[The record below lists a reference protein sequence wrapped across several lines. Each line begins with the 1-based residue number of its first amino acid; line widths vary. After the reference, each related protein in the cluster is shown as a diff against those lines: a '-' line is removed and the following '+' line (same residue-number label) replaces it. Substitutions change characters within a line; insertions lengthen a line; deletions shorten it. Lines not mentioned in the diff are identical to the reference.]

1 MMIFNLYIGKLV
13 HIELLGDRDK
23 MGYLIDA
30 GSDIIVIY
38 MDKKYV
44 YLPITHIK
52 NIELNTEDNA
62 NQDAPP
68 DPISQTGHINFVGV
82 LHNAVDRFVE
92 IYLSDHQT
100 LHGYVKYIAQDYLV
114 FYSALYPKLYIPI
127 IHIKWISPYES
138 HQTPYSMNQK
148 NWTTDTADSSLDT
161 LPPTFGQ
168 VLKGLEGEM
177 ICLDAGLHAS
187 QIGLLE
193 KMNDSFIELVTAD
206 ENKLHFN
213 VQHIRNC
220 ISFVK

>member
-1 MMIFNLYIGKLV
+1 MMVFNLYIGKLV

-30 GSDIIVIY
+30 GTDIIVIY

-52 NIELNTEDNA
+52 NIELNTEGNA

-68 DPISQTGHINFVGV
+68 DPISQTGHINFVDV
-82 LHNAVDRFVE
+82 LHTAVDRFVE

-100 LHGYVKYIAQDYLV
+100 LHGYVKFIAQDYLV

-148 NWTTDTADSSLDT
+148 KWTTDTADSSLDT
-161 LPPTFGQ
+161 LPLTFEQ